1 MGVYEKKGTPTKHDK
16 MGIHFFVVV
25 DPRGVEPLTSR
36 VRFTKSIV

>member
-25 DPRGVEPLTSR
+25 DPRGVEPLTLEWIYE
-36 VRFTKSIV
+36 SIV